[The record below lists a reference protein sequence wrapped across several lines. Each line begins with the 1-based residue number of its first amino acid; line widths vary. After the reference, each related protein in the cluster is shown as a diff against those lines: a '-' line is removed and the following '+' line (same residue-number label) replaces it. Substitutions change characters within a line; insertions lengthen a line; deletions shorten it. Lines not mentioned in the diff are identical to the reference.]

1 MKIARLAT
9 STLTAVM
16 AVGLAVSSVASAAPL
31 IGPVGTTLQG
41 TSGTGILRVAGE
53 TLTCAKD
60 TSTGTITSS
69 TLIGGLRVHF
79 LDCTAKNAAGAE
91 CPVMSTGAPL
101 SNLILTNVLHGVL
114 GLILPKPTSGS
125 DVALVL
131 LPVSG
136 SAFYNLLGTC
146 FANLSVSGQIAGLVL
161 PVNISSTTGRL
172 DFGVTGGVQNIT
184 DVDLS
189 TGGLVKP
196 KLTAGSEPITE
207 ETTEEIEFSEKV
219 EVM

>member
-1 MKIARLAT
+1 MKIARLA
-9 STLTAVM
+9 SLMLVAIL

-31 IGPVGTTLQG
+31 IGPVGATLNG
-41 TSGTGILRVAGE
+41 ASGTGIITEAGE
-53 TLTCAKD
+53 SLTCVKD

-79 LDCTAKNAAGAE
+79 LDCTAKNAAGST

-114 GLILPKPTSGS
+114 GLILPKPGSGS
-125 DVALVL
+125 DIALVL
-131 LPVSG
+131 SPVSG
-136 SAFYNLLGTC
+136 SVFYNLLGTC
-146 FANLSVSGQIAGLVL
+146 VTNEAVAGQIAGLVE
-161 PVNISSTTGRL
+161 PVKISSTTGRL
-172 DFGVTGGVQNIT
+172 VFGVTGGVENIT

-189 TGGLVKP
+189 TGGLIKP
-196 KLTAGSEPITE
+196 KLTFGPELGTE
-207 ETTEEIEFSEKV
+207 ETTENIEFSEKV